1 MQIQGR
7 LKACGG
13 ALAFCAAVAAQA
25 APALAACT
33 TASAD
38 ASWAECAGV
47 VSVEG
52 DGALAS
58 PIDFATLSRPA
69 DGAAP
74 TSIDAPATVAAI
86 PEPHTS
92 LLMLAGLA
100 AIGFMATRRRRS

>member
-1 MQIQGR
+1 MRKQGR

-25 APALAACT
+25 APALASCT
-33 TASAD
+33 TD

-52 DGALAS
+52 EGALAS
-58 PIDFATLSRPA
+58 PIDFATLSLPA
-69 DGAAP
+69 GGAAP
-74 TSIDAPATVAAI
+74 ISIDATATVAAI
-86 PEPHTS
+86 PEPHIS

-100 AIGFMATRRRRS
+100 AIGFMATRRRRP